1 MKEQTTRTPPK
12 LRVLSA
18 FLAVAMLLTLLP
30 AAAFAASSASSYK
43 YERKGTVDYVRNE
56 GTTIWR
62 VTNYFGSE
70 SNLTLESQFEG
81 QNVFIIN
88 ENVFQNK
95 KNLVHVT
102 LPTNLGDIYD
112 GAFSGCANLVSV
124 DVPNTLHEVWPR
136 AFQGC
141 TSLESFSMDG
151 LNWATVDT
159 FAFAGCTSLESFT
172 ITGPEAT
179 LNDNA
184 FEGCTE
190 LKSVTLSGI
199 TATIKNNVF
208 KGCTNLQEITLP
220 NEIKSFGD
228 NVFEGCT
235 SLKTVYFEG
244 TPEEWNANTV
254 IKGKLPAGVTVVC
267 TKPSEPG
274 GGETGGGGTGGGET
288 GGETGGGGTGGGET
302 GGGETGGGETGG
314 GGTGEPDQP
323 TEGTYK
329 LWIKGIQVTDENKD
343 DVLNDKDDEENFEG
357 EATVVFDPD
366 TMTLNLRYAHLDCWG
381 TGETPIRS
389 GLPQLTITGI
399 GGAVLGRTNSIT
411 AENGDILFDDGDISL
426 VRGTISANHLTFRNG
441 SWIRMTEWDDT
452 AAGIVANGTID
463 IDGSKVVIENE
474 KEPCAIWAKG
484 GDLTVSNG
492 STVQLQVQSTA
503 LKGSGKLCVMDGQW
517 YRTSKDGRY
526 EKGTGTPA
534 AFPDSAYFEV
544 VNKNLNLDW
553 YHVWVAGTQ
562 VNSENKG
569 NIAPDIVQGGT
580 ISYDSENDILQISGP
595 VTLGSPT
602 EPINKTLLAG
612 DSYSKTTKLTADQ
625 TVEGWVTGAWHDG
638 ISSMDEI
645 VAGHY
650 ILHAVDPDGNE
661 GIVGQRNT
669 KINSGVTVELHN
681 FKKGIWFDPV
691 TIYGD
696 VFIYDGEIGLDGFD
710 HTLMPGATL
719 EIHAKKFLGMTGT
732 SKMRYKGGHLTMNAA
747 DSTTEDRGLAAL
759 NAEVDQ
765 FWYRTGPEAAFVET
779 TAEAFNSNKPLD
791 AVYLELTDEE
801 PSMDGYFIEGDYT
814 YEITADGN
822 VRILAYEGSEADVVV
837 PATLGGRNVTEIGNS
852 ARAIFD
858 ANAAIRSITFPDT
871 LKEMSGLPLFYEC
884 ENLKTIT
891 IPASV
896 TEMNFDSVA
905 DCFIFNCPNLKTIE
919 FKGTCAQWE
928 AIEKEYVNLDG
939 ITVRCSDDT
948 IDPVNP
954 NPNPDPK
961 PDPDDEDVFL
971 QFEDCSVDVEKP
983 DGTTLHVDAL
993 TGVIQSQRL
1002 PKGAKVTITL
1012 DEKAIPEG
1020 MKFSCWVFDGPRP
1033 EDLMEDGTTAAF
1045 TMQEDIGVL
1054 AKFSMLEEEDSSAD
1068 FGTIAAA
1075 TAVVGVVGA
1084 TAYLVGTEVA
1094 LNQLLPAGTSV
1105 PQDRAQL
1112 ALLLWNT
1119 AGRPEPAA
1127 LPAFADVTDPDTAKA
1142 AQWCMEAGFFQPRE
1156 DGNFKPG
1163 KHVSRWKVLRTYQ
1176 QTVK

>member
-30 AAAFAASSASSYK
+30 AAAFADDPPGWYYTKDGVKYFNDINSTVWQVYK
-43 YERKGTVDYVRNE
+43 YEGSAAEISLPETINDGNGRNYYVGAIRQKAFQDNTRIT
-56 GTTIWR
+56 G
-62 VTNYFGSE
+62 VTFPERYYYVINAWAFSGCT
-70 SNLTLESQFEG
+70 NLTTVNTTTALMDVGERAFENCTSLRSFAMPGEHRQSVDSYAFSGCTSLQSFSMVGYPGKAEIADHVFSGCKNLTQVSLSANVVSIGDNAFENCTNLESITLYNTIKEFG
-81 QNVFIIN
+81 
-88 ENVFQNK
+88 ENVFQN
-95 KNLVHVT
+95 
-102 LPTNLGDIYD
+102 
-112 GAFSGCANLVSV
+112 SG
-124 DVPNTLHEVWPR
+124 
-136 AFQGC
+136 
-141 TSLESFSMDG
+141 
-151 LNWATVDT
+151 
-159 FAFAGCTSLESFT
+159 
-172 ITGPEAT
+172 
-179 LNDNA
+179 
-184 FEGCTE
+184 
-190 LKSVTLSGI
+190 
-199 TATIKNNVF
+199 
-208 KGCTNLQEITLP
+208 
-220 NEIKSFGD
+220 
-228 NVFEGCT
+228 
-235 SLKTVYFEG
+235 LKTVYFEG

-274 GGETGGGGTGGGET
+274 GGETGGG
-288 GGETGGGGTGGGET
+288 ETGGGGTDP
-302 GGGETGGGETGG
+302 
-314 GGTGEPDQP
+314 EPDQP
-323 TEGTYK
+323 IEGTYK
-329 LWIKGIQVTDENKD
+329 LWIKGVQVTDENKD
-343 DVLNDKDDEENFEG
+343 DVLNDKDDEENLEG

-366 TMTLNLRYAHLDCWG
+366 TMTLKLRYAHLDCWG

-452 AAGIVANGTID
+452 AAGIVANGKID

-474 KEPCAIWAKG
+474 EEACAIWAKG

-503 LKGSGKLCVMDGQW
+503 FKGSGKLCVMDGQW
-517 YRTSKDGRY
+517 YRTSKDSQY

-562 VNSENKG
+562 ANSENKG
-569 NIAPDIVQGGT
+569 NIAPDIVRGGT
-580 ISYDSENDILQISGP
+580 ISYDSENDILRISGP

-650 ILHAVDPDGNE
+650 ILHVVDPDGNE

-669 KINSGVTVELHN
+669 KIHSGVTVELHN
-681 FKKGIWFDPV
+681 FKKGISFDPV

-696 VFIYDGEIGLDGFD
+696 VFIYDGEIGLTGFD
-710 HTLMPGATL
+710 CTLMPGATL
-719 EIHAKKFLGMTGT
+719 EIHAKKFLSTTET
-732 SKMRYKGGHLTMNAA
+732 SRIHYKGGHLTMNAA

-759 NAEVDQ
+759 NAEVDK

-814 YEITADGN
+814 YEITTDGN

-837 PATLGGRNVTEIGNS
+837 PATLGGRDVTEIGNS
-852 ARAIFD
+852 ARPVFD

-871 LKEMSGLPLFYEC
+871 LKEMSGLPLFHEC
-884 ENLKTIT
+884 ENLETIT

-896 TEMNFDSVA
+896 TGMNFHSMA
-905 DCFIFNCPNLKTIE
+905 DCFIFNCPNLKTII
-919 FKGTCAQWE
+919 FKGTRAQWE
-928 AIEKEYVNLDG
+928 AIEKESVNLDG
-939 ITVRCSDDT
+939 ITVRCSDDNV
-948 IDPVNP
+948 DPVQ
-954 NPNPDPK
+954 
-961 PDPDDEDVFL
+961 PDPDQPEQPDPGAPDDKDVFL

-983 DGTTLHVDAL
+983 DGTTLHVDAA
-993 TGVIQSQRL
+993 GVKQSQQL

-1020 MKFSCWVFDGPRP
+1020 MKFSCWVFDSRP
-1033 EDLMEDGTTAAF
+1033 EDLMEDGTTATF

-1054 AKFSMLEEEDSSAD
+1054 AKFSMLEEDDSSAD

-1094 LNQLLPAGTSV
+1094 LNQLLPEGTSV

-1127 LPAFADVTDPDTAKA
+1127 LPAFADVTDADTAKA

-1156 DGNFKPG
+1156 DSNFKPG

-1176 QTVK
+1176 RIVK

>member
-30 AAAFAASSASSYK
+30 AAAFADDPPGWYYTKDGVKYFNDINSTVWQVYK
-43 YERKGTVDYVRNE
+43 YEGSAAEISLPETINDGNGRNYYVGAIRQKAFQDNTRIT
-56 GTTIWR
+56 G
-62 VTNYFGSE
+62 VTFPERYYYVINAWAFSGCT
-70 SNLTLESQFEG
+70 NLTTVNTTTALMDVGERAFENCTSLRSFAMPGEHRQSVDSYAFSGCTSLQSFSMVGYPGKAEIADHVFSGCKNLTQVSLSANVVSIGDNAFENCTNLESITLYNTIKEFG
-81 QNVFIIN
+81 
-88 ENVFQNK
+88 ENVFQN
-95 KNLVHVT
+95 
-102 LPTNLGDIYD
+102 
-112 GAFSGCANLVSV
+112 SG
-124 DVPNTLHEVWPR
+124 
-136 AFQGC
+136 
-141 TSLESFSMDG
+141 
-151 LNWATVDT
+151 
-159 FAFAGCTSLESFT
+159 
-172 ITGPEAT
+172 
-179 LNDNA
+179 
-184 FEGCTE
+184 
-190 LKSVTLSGI
+190 
-199 TATIKNNVF
+199 
-208 KGCTNLQEITLP
+208 
-220 NEIKSFGD
+220 
-228 NVFEGCT
+228 
-235 SLKTVYFEG
+235 LKTVYFEG

-274 GGETGGGGTGGGET
+274 GGETGGG
-288 GGETGGGGTGGGET
+288 ETGGGGTDP
-302 GGGETGGGETGG
+302 
-314 GGTGEPDQP
+314 EPDQP
-323 TEGTYK
+323 IEGTYK
-329 LWIKGIQVTDENKD
+329 LWIKGVQVTDENKD
-343 DVLNDKDDEENFEG
+343 DVLNDKDDEENLEG

-366 TMTLNLRYAHLDCWG
+366 TMTLKLRYAHLDCWG

-452 AAGIVANGTID
+452 AAGIVANGKID

-474 KEPCAIWAKG
+474 EEACAIWAKG

-503 LKGSGKLCVMDGQW
+503 FKGSGKLCVMDGQW
-517 YRTSKDGRY
+517 YRTSKDSQY

-562 VNSENKG
+562 ANSENKG
-569 NIAPDIVQGGT
+569 NIAPDIVRGGT
-580 ISYDSENDILQISGP
+580 ISYDSENDILRISGP

-650 ILHAVDPDGNE
+650 ILHVVDPDGNE

-669 KINSGVTVELHN
+669 KIHSGVTVELHN
-681 FKKGIWFDPV
+681 FKKGISFDPV

-696 VFIYDGEIGLDGFD
+696 VFIYDGEIGLTGFD
-710 HTLMPGATL
+710 CTLMPGATL
-719 EIHAKKFLGMTGT
+719 EIHAKKFLSTTET
-732 SKMRYKGGHLTMNAA
+732 SRIHYKGGHLTMNAA

-759 NAEVDQ
+759 NAEVDK

-814 YEITADGN
+814 YEITAEGN
-822 VRILAYEGSEADVVV
+822 VRILAYGGSEADVVV
-837 PATLGGRNVTEIGNS
+837 PATLGGRDVTEIGNS
-852 ARAIFD
+852 ARPVFA

-871 LKEMSGLPLFYEC
+871 LKEMSGLPLFYGC
-884 ENLKTIT
+884 ENLETIT

-896 TEMNFDSVA
+896 TGMNFHSVA
-905 DCFIFNCPNLKTIE
+905 DCFIFNCPNLKTII
-919 FKGTCAQWE
+919 FKGTRAQWE
-928 AIEKEYVNLDG
+928 AIEKESVNLDG
-939 ITVRCSDDT
+939 ITVRCSDDNV
-948 IDPVNP
+948 DPVQ
-954 NPNPDPK
+954 
-961 PDPDDEDVFL
+961 PDPDQPEQPDPGDPDNEEVFL

-983 DGTTLHVDAL
+983 DGTTLHVDAA
-993 TGVIQSQRL
+993 GVKQSQQL

-1020 MKFSCWVFDGPRP
+1020 MKFSCWVFDSRP
-1033 EDLMEDGTTAAF
+1033 EDLMEDGTTATF

-1054 AKFSMLEEEDSSAD
+1054 AKFSMLEEDDSSAD

-1112 ALLLWNT
+1112 ALLLWNA

-1156 DGNFKPG
+1156 DGSFKPG

-1176 QTVK
+1176 RIVK